1 MARAAARGSAAGAL
15 DKRPVVVDFPLR
27 GENWMAVT
35 TPAYR
40 VPSHG
45 TDMLGQRYAYDFV
58 KVDDRPGV
66 HVHPGGSWRTETV
79 GGRTRECYA
88 WGQPIHAPF
97 DGEVVAAV
105 DGMAE
110 REWIVPTGEIFRMLK
125 NAVTFTPEK
134 LPSIMGN
141 HVLLRASMP
150 AQVGRA
156 GGTGPVYAGFAHIA
170 PGTVAVG
177 PGQRVAA
184 GDLLGHVGHTGNST
198 SPHLHFQLMDS
209 PDLMTANGIPCAFR
223 AYEVRR
229 DGVWEPVADGVP
241 GRRERIR
248 SVIAR
253 S

>member
-1 MARAAARGSAAGAL
+1 VTAAAGSASGLEA
-15 DKRPVVVDFPLR
+15 PVVVDFPLR

-35 TPAYR
+35 TPAHR

-88 WGQPIHAPF
+88 WGRPIHAPF

-125 NAVTFTPEK
+125 NAVTFTPDK

-141 HVLLRASMP
+141 HVLLRAGAGAMR
-150 AQVGRA
+150 AGRA
-156 GGTGPVYAGFAHIA
+156 GRVADVYAGFAHIA
-170 PGTVAVG
+170 PGTVAVE
-177 PGQRVAA
+177 PGQRVVA
-184 GDLLGHVGHTGNST
+184 GDLLGRVGHTGNST

-209 PDLMTANGIPCAFR
+209 PDLLSANGIPCAFR
-223 AYEVRR
+223 AYEVQR
-229 DGVWEPVADGVP
+229 DGSWEPVADGVP

-248 SVIAR
+248 SVDAA
-253 S
+253 